1 MIASPFIAEWSQF
14 VSWAAVEQVE
24 QDLTLSRLIVEIAN
38 DDFLGNELVF
48 RGGTCLHKL
57 HLPPGLRYSEDL
69 DYVRRSA
76 GGIREMVDALRSI
89 GERLGMRVN
98 VDVTKFP
105 RVRFRAPFESG
116 TGVMRIKIEINTYER
131 SPARPLIHVPFAVE
145 SQWFHGSAMVQTFE
159 VAELVSTKLRAL
171 YQRSKGRD
179 LFDLWLA
186 LTRLA
191 IPPTEIL
198 TCFEPYRPEIH
209 KVACRRESPCK
220 TQQHRLSTRP
230 RLARQHPAA
239 GLRHG
244 LSRSARDRRA
254 SQPTGMIVA
263 RHPALKRSTAAST
276 TESVAIHTSTA
287 RRSPGHGLWPSRG
300 RPSTPR
306 PRAAGQPSK
315 NAPRLTTPRPVRSSA
330 RPSAGSSTS
339 PDLRSANLSLV
350 NPHPKRGVGRV
361 RGREAGRRCS
371 CAATRRPQGW

>member
-76 GGIREMVDALRSI
+76 GGIREMVDALRSM

-198 TCFEPYRPEIH
+198 TCFEPYRPERYT
-209 KVACRRESPCK
+209 KSLAVANLRAKLNSTDFRRD
-220 TQQHRLSTRP
+220 LDLLVSTRP
-230 RLARQHPAA
+230 LDYDMDSAARLVTDE
-239 GLRHG
+239 L
-244 LSRSARDRRA
+244 L
-254 SQPTGMIVA
+254 
-263 RHPALKRSTAAST
+263 
-276 TESVAIHTSTA
+276 
-287 RRSPGHGLWPSRG
+287 
-300 RPSTPR
+300 
-306 PRAAGQPSK
+306 
-315 NAPRLTTPRPVRSSA
+315 NRL
-330 RPSAGSSTS
+330 
-339 PDLRSANLSLV
+339 
-350 NPHPKRGVGRV
+350 
-361 RGREAGRRCS
+361 E
-371 CAATRRPQGW
+371 